1 MDTVGFHLLIA
12 MLKVGL
18 WIAVPV
24 LVAALISGLASGL
37 FQGSTAVSDPS
48 LSTVPRLVCGAA
60 ALILCGPWMMRQL
73 VDFTVALF
81 YDLGRFAR

>member
-1 MDTVGFHLLIA
+1 LDTVGFQLLIA

-18 WIAVPV
+18 WVAVPV
-24 LVAALISGLASGL
+24 LAAVVIAGVASGL

-73 VDFTVALF
+73 VDFTIALF